1 MKVRTLLIAIT
12 LAAPGLA
19 AWWTVGNARASRR
32 EVEAERGW
40 TMAFGGLEDLLRR
53 HPKRRS
59 NGTAKELE
67 VLAASGAIGIVMA
80 PRQQGSVPIVGSS
93 PEPKGVRAASDY
105 LSSELIKPEASIGPP
120 SDELARYLEECR
132 SDLDAIESLLVT
144 GPPPEWAVDVSLPE
158 ESPSPNLLG
167 QVRMQRILLARALAS
182 ERDGRREAAARSVD
196 ASWSLNE
203 SLRVRPEMISVL
215 MATACSRLE
224 VGVLRKLTAGDDV
237 NWQGRLKGLAYR
249 SALLDALA
257 LEVRPP
263 WAARAFARWGSP
275 ASWLQRIGGLLER
288 PQARVMWAEY
298 SDVLRARL
306 VEIHAAPLS
315 DHLPEAP
322 TQDRWT
328 AGRIAATIA
337 IPNLEN
343 AFLRADR
350 LVVDAEL
357 TSKVLEARRLR
368 REGGGRW
375 PATLPGAET
384 SRYPGASWRYEAL
397 PGGAMSLT
405 FSRELASPY
414 AKDVTPLPLRFTA
427 P

>member
-1 MKVRTLLIAIT
+1 MKLRNLLVAFA
-12 LAAPGLA
+12 LVALGLA
-19 AWWTVGNARASRR
+19 AWLAVGNARASRR
-32 EVEAERGW
+32 EAEAERGW
-40 TMAFGGLEDLLRR
+40 TTAFGSLEDLLRR

-59 NGTAKELE
+59 NSTAKELE
-67 VLAASGAIGIVMA
+67 VLAASAAISIGLA
-80 PRQQGSVPIVGSS
+80 PRERGSVPAVGSS
-93 PEPKGVRAASDY
+93 REPKGVRAASDY
-105 LSSELIKPEASIGPP
+105 ISSELIKPDASIGSP
-120 SDELARYLEECR
+120 SDDLARYLEECR

-144 GPPPEWAVDVSLPE
+144 GPPEWAVDVSLPE
-158 ESPSPNLLG
+158 ELPSPNLLG
-167 QVRMQRILLARALAS
+167 QIRMQRILLARALAS
-182 ERDGRREAAARSVD
+182 EHDGRREAAARSVD

-224 VGVLRKLTAGDDV
+224 VGVLRKLTSVDDV
-237 NWQGRLKGLAYR
+237 TWQARLKGLAYR
-249 SALLDALA
+249 SSLLDALA

-263 WAARAFARWGSP
+263 SAARAFARWGSP

-315 DHLPEAP
+315 DHLPEAA
-322 TQDRWT
+322 TRDRWT

-337 IPNLEN
+337 MPNLDN

-375 PATLPGAET
+375 PAAIPGVEA
-384 SRYPGASWRYEAL
+384 SRFPGASWRYEAS
-397 PGGAMSLT
+397 PDGGMSLA

-414 AKDVTPLPLRFTA
+414 GRNVEPLPLRFTS